1 MAAADWL
8 QQATRRAEAQST
20 YTQNKEEQSRLGK
33 QGNITLRSVEGH
45 SHDIENG
52 LITKTDMNREKS
64 VQDSIMQSLKA
75 FASTGL

>member
-8 QQATRRAEAQST
+8 QQATPRADAQST

-33 QGNITLRSVEGH
+33 QENITLRSVEGH
-45 SHDIENG
+45 SHDLENG
-52 LITKTDMNREKS
+52 LIPKTDTKRENP

-75 FASTGL
+75 FASTEL